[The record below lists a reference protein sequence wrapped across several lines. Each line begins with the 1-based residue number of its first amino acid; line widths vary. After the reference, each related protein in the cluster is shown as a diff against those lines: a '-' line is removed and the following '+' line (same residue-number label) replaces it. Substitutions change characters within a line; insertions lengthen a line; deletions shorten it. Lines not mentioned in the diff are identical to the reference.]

1 MKKVL
6 LTTTA
11 LVMTAGVAAA
21 EITFS
26 GTGGIALVDDNG
38 AQAAAGK
45 DAAGLGAALE
55 AALTAQANA
64 AIALADAQAKDAA
77 ASTAATQKAVTA
89 AQTALATADGKVDTA
104 VANTASG
111 AAALAAREAARA
123 ANSDMRIVSYYDMDV
138 TATAS
143 TEMGID
149 FALGFDMGAG
159 EKVDYDDDDMVE
171 VQGVDVGDADV
182 SATYAGWTLAVD
194 QNGIDNA
201 YTDDAAEQDMS
212 LSGSIG
218 GIALTV
224 TADLEADH
232 NSFNASYT
240 TGDITATVSGTND
253 DEGNGDASAFSVAY
267 KLGDLSMKY
276 SSADE
281 SNNAEDDQSINFT
294 YAMDAIT
301 LSYTTIAP
309 GKDGDFGD
317 EWDAKVSYAAGAMS
331 ASLNIDEA
339 DATTMIAEY
348 DLGGATAFA
357 AMHDKAGTNSD
368 LTVFGV
374 NFAF

>member
-1 MKKVL
+1 MRKVL

-38 AQAAAGK
+38 AQAAAEA
-45 DAAGLGAALE
+45 AAGRTLALTTSALAAQDALNNANAALAKAQ
-55 AALTAQANA
+55 AALTAGTG
-64 AIALADAQAKDAA
+64 
-77 ASTAATQKAVTA
+77 TAAAVTA
-89 AQTALATADGKVDTA
+89 ATTARDTAAGKLATAEAAIDGD
-104 VANTASG
+104 VAADQAT
-111 AAALAAREAARA
+111 ARA

-138 TATAS
+138 TASAS
-143 TEMGID
+143 TDMGID
-149 FALGFDMGAG
+149 FALSFDMGGG

-171 VQGVDVGDADV
+171 VQGATVGHADV
-182 SATYAGWTLAVD
+182 SATYNGWTLAVD

-224 TADLEADH
+224 TADLDNDH

-240 TGDITATVSGTND
+240 TAGGITATVSGTND
-253 DEGNGDASAFSVAY
+253 DEANGDASAFSVAY
-267 KLGDLSMKY
+267 KMGDLSMKY

-281 SNNAEDDQSINFT
+281 ANNAEDDQSINFT
-294 YAMDAIT
+294 YALDAIT

-374 NFAF
+374 NFSF

>member
-1 MKKVL
+1 MRKVL

-38 AQAAAGK
+38 AQAAAEA
-45 DAAGLGAALE
+45 AAGRTLALTTSALAAQDALNNANAALAKAQ
-55 AALTAQANA
+55 AALTAGTG
-64 AIALADAQAKDAA
+64 
-77 ASTAATQKAVTA
+77 TAAAVTA
-89 AQTALATADGKVDTA
+89 ATTARDTAAGKLATAEAAIDGD
-104 VANTASG
+104 VAADQAT
-111 AAALAAREAARA
+111 ARA

-138 TATAS
+138 TASAS
-143 TEMGID
+143 TDMGID
-149 FALGFDMGAG
+149 FALSFDMGGG

-171 VQGVDVGDADV
+171 VQGATVGHADV
-182 SATYAGWTLAVD
+182 SATYNGWTLAVD

-224 TADLEADH
+224 TADLDNDN

-240 TGDITATVSGTND
+240 TAGGITATVSGTND
-253 DEGNGDASAFSVAY
+253 DEANGDASAFSVAY
-267 KLGDLSMKY
+267 KMGDLSMKY

-281 SNNAEDDQSINFT
+281 ANNAEDDQSINFT

-374 NFAF
+374 NFSF

>member
-1 MKKVL
+1 
-6 LTTTA
+6 
-11 LVMTAGVAAA
+11 
-21 EITFS
+21 
-26 GTGGIALVDDNG
+26 
-38 AQAAAGK
+38 
-45 DAAGLGAALE
+45 
-55 AALTAQANA
+55 
-64 AIALADAQAKDAA
+64 
-77 ASTAATQKAVTA
+77 
-89 AQTALATADGKVDTA
+89 
-104 VANTASG
+104 
-111 AAALAAREAARA
+111 
-123 ANSDMRIVSYYDMDV
+123 
-138 TATAS
+138 
-143 TEMGID
+143 
-149 FALGFDMGAG
+149 
-159 EKVDYDDDDMVE
+159 
-171 VQGVDVGDADV
+171 
-182 SATYAGWTLAVD
+182 
-194 QNGIDNA
+194 
-201 YTDDAAEQDMS
+201 MS

-276 SSADE
+276 ASADE

-317 EWDAKVSYAAGAMS
+317 EWDAKVAYAAGAMS

>member
-26 GTGGIALVDDNG
+26 GTAGIALVDDNG
-38 AQAAAGK
+38 AQAV
-45 DAAGLGAALE
+45 
-55 AALTAQANA
+55 TNTQAS
-64 AIALADAQAKDAA
+64 LDAA
-77 ASTAATQKAVTA
+77 AAAAAAAAADAADVAANDGAATAAAQAANDAAATA
-89 AQTALATADGKVDTA
+89 AATA
-104 VANTASG
+104 
-111 AAALAAREAARA
+111 AAAATTKAAAGATAANAAARA
-123 ANSDMRIVSYYDMDV
+123 ANSDMRIMSYYDMDV
-138 TATAS
+138 AASAS
-143 TEMGID
+143 TDAGID
-149 FALGFDMGAG
+149 FALSFDMGAG
-159 EKVDYDDDDMVE
+159 EKVDYDDDDAVE
-171 VQGVDVGDADV
+171 VQGVTVGDADV

-224 TADLEADH
+224 TADLDNDH

-240 TGDITATVSGTND
+240 TAGGITATVSGTND
-253 DEGNGDASAFSVAY
+253 DEANGDASAFSVAY
-267 KLGDLSMKY
+267 KMGDLSMKY

-281 SNNAEDDQSINFT
+281 ANNAEDDQSINFT

-374 NFAF
+374 NFSF

>member
-26 GTGGIALVDDNG
+26 GTAGIALVDDNG
-38 AQAAAGK
+38 AQAV
-45 DAAGLGAALE
+45 
-55 AALTAQANA
+55 TNTQAS
-64 AIALADAQAKDAA
+64 LDAA
-77 ASTAATQKAVTA
+77 AAAAAAAAADAADVAANDGAATAAAQAANDAAATA
-89 AQTALATADGKVDTA
+89 AATA
-104 VANTASG
+104 
-111 AAALAAREAARA
+111 AAAATTKAAAGATAANAAARA
-123 ANSDMRIVSYYDMDV
+123 ANSDMRIMSYYDMDV
-138 TATAS
+138 KASAS
-143 TEMGID
+143 TEAGID
-149 FALGFDMGAG
+149 FALSFDMGAG

>member
-38 AQAAAGK
+38 AQAAAEA
-45 DAAGLGAALE
+45 AAGRTLALTTSALAAQDALNNANAALAKAE
-55 AALTAQANA
+55 AALTAGTG
-64 AIALADAQAKDAA
+64 
-77 ASTAATQKAVTA
+77 TAAAVTA
-89 AQTALATADGKVDTA
+89 ATTARDTAAGKLATAEAAIDGD
-104 VANTASG
+104 VAADQAT
-111 AAALAAREAARA
+111 ARA
-123 ANSDMRIVSYYDMDV
+123 ANSDMRIVSYYDFDV
-138 TATAS
+138 AASAS

-149 FALGFDMGAG
+149 FALGFDMGGG

-171 VQGVDVGDADV
+171 VQGATVGHADV
-182 SATYAGWTLAVD
+182 SATYNGWTLAVD

-224 TADLEADH
+224 TADLDNDN

-276 SSADE
+276 ASADE
-281 SNNAEDDQSINFT
+281 SQNAEDDQSINFT